1 MEQVMVAQFRIS
13 MFWKEFVWNDPTEDE
28 NT

>member
-1 MEQVMVAQFRIS
+1 VMVAQFRIS